1 MSVAKIKSYLAQVNF
16 PGDLAYLP
24 DDAYLVGGSVRDALL
39 QRYRHPLD
47 LDFVLPRGA
56 IATAK
61 EFANLYHGGF
71 VVLDQ
76 ERGIARVVFDQGTLD
91 LANQQGA
98 GLETDLQRRDFTIN
112 AIAYNLKSEQL
123 VDPLGGLA
131 DLEQGVLRMVAV
143 NNLEDDPL
151 RLLRAYR
158 QAAQLNF
165 VIEAETKTAIADRVS
180 LLKNMAAERVQ
191 AELNYLLSAPSGDQW
206 LASAIA
212 DGLLNFWL
220 PHSDQVDLG
229 QLKAVTRG
237 IEFCNKLTS
246 ELGNDLAIERSQ
258 WEILAKLSALVAP
271 QPKEAEAELTQLKYA
286 RNQIRAVTK
295 TVQYLPGLQQMN
307 QPMSLREQYFWFLEV
322 KNIFPLLLAR
332 AIALDIPSTII
343 NPLLERYL
351 DPLDP
356 IAHPQCLVTGD
367 DLLSQLNLKPSQ
379 VIGELLT
386 AIQVA
391 QIESKVTTFS
401 QAIDFARSILQATRQ
416 TKAVTNE

>member
-91 LANQQGA
+91 LANREGA
-98 GLETDLQRRDFTIN
+98 SLETDLQRRDFTIN
-112 AIAYNLKSEQL
+112 AIAYNLKSQQL

-165 VIEAETKTAIADRVS
+165 VIEADTKKAIAERVS
-180 LLKNMAAERVQ
+180 LLENIAAERVQ
-191 AELNYLLSAPSGDQW
+191 AELNYLLTALHGDRW
-206 LASAIA
+206 LAAAIA

-237 IEFCNKLTS
+237 IEFCHELTS
-246 ELGNDLAIERSQ
+246 ELTSALGNGSALERSQ
-258 WEILAKLSALVAP
+258 WEILTKLSALVAP
-271 QPKEAEAELTQLKYA
+271 QPRTAEAELTHLKYA
-286 RNQIRAVTK
+286 RHQIRAVTK
-295 TVQYLPGLQQMN
+295 TVQYLSGLQQIT
-307 QPMSLREQYFWFLEV
+307 QPMSIREQYFWFLEV

-332 AIALDIPSTII
+332 AIASGIPSHII
-343 NPLLERYL
+343 DPLIERYL

-356 IAHPQCLVTGD
+356 VAHPQCLVTGD

-379 VIGELLT
+379 LIGELLT

-391 QIESKVTTFS
+391 QIESKVTTLS
-401 QAIDFARSILQATRQ
+401 QAIDFARSILQS
-416 TKAVTNE
+416 KL

>member
-1 MSVAKIKSYLAQVNF
+1 MSIAKIKSYLAQVNF

-56 IATAK
+56 IATAR

-91 LANQQGA
+91 LANREGA
-98 GLETDLQRRDFTIN
+98 SLETDLHRRDFTIN
-112 AIAYNLKSEQL
+112 AIAYNLKSQQL

-143 NNLEDDPL
+143 KNLEDDSL

-165 VIEAETKTAIADRVS
+165 VIEAETKKAIAERAS
-180 LLKNMAAERVQ
+180 LLKNIAAERVQ
-191 AELNYLLSAPSGDQW
+191 AELNYLLTAPYGDQW
-206 LASAIA
+206 LAAAIA

-220 PHSDQVDLG
+220 PHCDQVDLG
-229 QLKAVTRG
+229 KLKAVTRG
-237 IEFCNKLTS
+237 IEFCGELTNA
-246 ELGNDLAIERSQ
+246 LGNELALEQSQ
-258 WEILAKLSALVAP
+258 WAVLAKLSALVVP
-271 QPKEAEAELTQLKYA
+271 EPKTAEAELTHLKYA
-286 RNQIRAVTK
+286 RHQIRAVTK
-295 TVQYLPGLQQMN
+295 TVKYLSGLQQMT
-307 QPMSLREQYFWFLEV
+307 QPMSLREQYFWFLGV
-322 KNIFPLLLAR
+322 KDIFPLLFAR
-332 AIALDIPSTII
+332 AIASGIPNTII
-343 NPLLERYL
+343 DPLMERYL

-356 IAHPQCLVTGD
+356 IAHPECLVTGN
-367 DLLSQLNLKPSQ
+367 DLMSQLNLKPSQ

-401 QAIDFARSILQATRQ
+401 QAIDFARSILQAA
-416 TKAVTNE
+416 K